1 MMAEMISFPKL
12 KTGAISQYPSTRETS
27 FTTRVQ
33 RYLDLGEQRH
43 RDYAG
48 ARRRWRI
55 KLSLLTDTELAQLV
69 NFFAA
74 HKGRLTSFD
83 FEDPWSGA
91 TISGCRFE
99 QDSLPTFVNGEADSS
114 TEFTVVGPVGL

>member
-1 MMAEMISFPKL
+1 MTSFPKL

-43 RDYAG
+43 RDRG
-48 ARRRWRI
+48 SARRRWRI
-55 KLSLLTDTELAQLV
+55 NLSLLTDTELAQLA
-69 NFFAA
+69 NFFAE
-74 HKGRLTSFD
+74 HQGRLGSFE

-91 TISGCRFE
+91 IVSGCRFE
-99 QDSLPTFVNGEADSS
+99 QDSLPTFANGEADSS
-114 TEFTVVGPVGL
+114 VEFTVVGPVGI